1 MLKPLLL
8 TARADR
14 TPTHLK
20 DTASQLA
27 MFDLF
32 RNMDPEFR
40 TEIGSIVEYVSVP
53 KGEMKLKGKYGG
65 EKAISCYWC
74 CYSAGCIFVSGLGS
88 GLGFSFEESFLV
100 SNTAASCVPCPSEV
114 CCSHFVYPFARDH
127 GVCRGG
133 QDLLLLHHP
142 AGERVIH
149 PDQPAIKEK

>member
-1 MLKPLLL
+1 MRHTHTQVFCAALDAVDYALALKHAEGSGQGRGRVLKPLLL

-53 KGEMKLKGKYGG
+53 KGEKTGTGK
-65 EKAISCYWC
+65 
-74 CYSAGCIFVSGLGS
+74 
-88 GLGFSFEESFLV
+88 
-100 SNTAASCVPCPSEV
+100 
-114 CCSHFVYPFARDH
+114 
-127 GVCRGG
+127 
-133 QDLLLLHHP
+133 
-142 AGERVIH
+142 
-149 PDQPAIKEK
+149 

>member
-1 MLKPLLL
+1 MSNKPHATHIHAQVFCAALDAVDYALALKYAEGSGQGRGRVLKPLLL

-53 KGEMKLKGKYGG
+53 KGEKTGTGK
-65 EKAISCYWC
+65 
-74 CYSAGCIFVSGLGS
+74 
-88 GLGFSFEESFLV
+88 
-100 SNTAASCVPCPSEV
+100 
-114 CCSHFVYPFARDH
+114 
-127 GVCRGG
+127 
-133 QDLLLLHHP
+133 
-142 AGERVIH
+142 
-149 PDQPAIKEK
+149 